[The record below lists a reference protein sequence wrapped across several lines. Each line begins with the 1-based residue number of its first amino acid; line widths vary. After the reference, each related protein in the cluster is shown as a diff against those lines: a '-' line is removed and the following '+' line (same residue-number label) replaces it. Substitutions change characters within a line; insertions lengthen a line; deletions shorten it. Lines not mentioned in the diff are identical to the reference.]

1 MTCLLAIES
10 NKLDDIIT
18 VDEVIKKAYGSGIY
32 IEVGEKM
39 SLRDMLYGLMLR
51 SGNELAW
58 TKKQLVRM
66 KADLII
72 WHSIFYINLLD
83 TSD

>member
-51 SGNELAW
+51 SGNELA
-58 TKKQLVRM
+58 
-66 KADLII
+66 
-72 WHSIFYINLLD
+72 
-83 TSD
+83 